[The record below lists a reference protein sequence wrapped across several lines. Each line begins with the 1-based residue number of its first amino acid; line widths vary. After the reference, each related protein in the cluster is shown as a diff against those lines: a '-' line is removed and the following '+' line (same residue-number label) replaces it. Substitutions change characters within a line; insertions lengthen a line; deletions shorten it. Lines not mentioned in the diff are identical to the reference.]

1 VKIMPATWRDLNAL
15 RHLEQACFHLD
26 AWTLMDLIG
35 VLSFPRVVRL
45 KAVDGDLMVGF
56 IAGDE
61 RGSKKLA
68 WIATL
73 AVLPDYRRL
82 GIATALLGACEDA
95 LTVPRI
101 RLSVRAKNATAIN
114 LYRTPERACQECN
127 SHKSLSDNGLSSYW
141 IMAKLLPR
149 RDGCRNFRETTQH
162 LGYNCTMR
170 LDQLPKPIF
179 VDCPEALHR
188 MIDDLAGQS
197 IIAVDTEANSLFAY
211 RERVCL
217 IQFSTSESDYL
228 LDTLA
233 LDDLSSLAPIFS
245 NPCIEKVFH
254 AAEYDILILRHD
266 FDFSFARIFD
276 TMVAARILGWDA
288 VGLGALLQSEFS
300 IHANKKYQRAN
311 WGMRPLPQD
320 MLTYAQMD
328 THFLCSNGYTFLD
341 SFAQS
346 AENSPKSQRT
356 LVVGA

>member
-1 VKIMPATWRDLNAL
+1 
-15 RHLEQACFHLD
+15 
-26 AWTLMDLIG
+26 
-35 VLSFPRVVRL
+35 
-45 KAVDGDLMVGF
+45 
-56 IAGDE
+56 
-61 RGSKKLA
+61 
-68 WIATL
+68 
-73 AVLPDYRRL
+73 
-82 GIATALLGACEDA
+82 
-95 LTVPRI
+95 
-101 RLSVRAKNATAIN
+101 
-114 LYRTPERACQECN
+114 
-127 SHKSLSDNGLSSYW
+127 
-141 IMAKLLPR
+141 
-149 RDGCRNFRETTQH
+149 
-162 LGYNCTMR
+162 MR

-245 NPCIEKVFH
+245 NPDIEKVFH
-254 AAEYDILILRHD
+254 AAEYDILILRRD
-266 FDFSFARIFD
+266 YDYSFARIFD

-300 IHANKKYQRAN
+300 IHANKKYQRAD

-328 THFLCSNGYTFLD
+328 THFLIALRNQLKTALKAKGRWSLALEDFNVAVISMGI
-341 SFAQS
+341 QS
-346 AENSPKSQRT
+346 ALR
-356 LVVGA
+356 